1 MESPLISVVVPIYK
15 VEQYL
20 SHCLESICGQ
30 TYGNLEIICVD
41 DGSPDKSIDV
51 LNEFAARDSR
61 IRIIRQTNQGQ
72 ASARNSALA
81 VAKGDWISFVDGD
94 DWIESNTYES
104 CLSHI
109 SDEVDIVVF
118 SPILDWDGD
127 FSETEKNEIRRN
139 YEPYFHSGLNG
150 LTKISDEVILRTDGT
165 VWSKLFRSSLIK
177 EHKLT
182 FPSGRLHED
191 ESFVLRSFLVSR
203 NAYYLPDV
211 RVYHYR
217 QRRGSTM
224 HDARNRGGRPM
235 DYLAVIRDLHKALK
249 ESGKVKEHEM
259 LLAQTTDRLLTAA
272 IAGSSPEGKRALMIA
287 GKKLVN
293 EVGVAHHTEM
303 SCIADV
309 SFGLPSP
316 WYVRLFYRRRR
327 TKREWGLFGFMIFA
341 IQNKNG
347 MNVGRLFGIRLW
359 TRTEERGVKN

>member
-1 MESPLISVVVPIYK
+1 MESPLISVIVPIYK

-41 DGSPDKSIDV
+41 DGSPDKSIDI

-61 IRIIRQTNQGQ
+61 IRVIRQTNQGQ
-72 ASARNSALA
+72 AAARNTALA
-81 VAKGDWISFVDGD
+81 VAKGDWISFVDSD
-94 DWIESNTYES
+94 DWLEKNAYEI
-104 CLSHI
+104 CLSKI
-109 SDEVDIVVF
+109 SGEVDVLVF
-118 SPILDWDGD
+118 APLLEWGGD
-127 FSETEKNEIRRN
+127 FSEKEKNKIRKD
-139 YEPYFHSGLNG
+139 YELYFHSGLNG

-182 FPSGRLHED
+182 FPAGRLHED

-224 HDARNRGGRPM
+224 HDARNKEGRPM

-249 ESGKVKEHEM
+249 ESDKVKEHEM
-259 LLAQTTDRLLTAA
+259 LLAQTTDRLLAA
-272 IAGSSPEGKRALMIA
+272 AMAGSSPEGKRALMIA
-287 GKKLVN
+287 GKKLVD
-293 EVGVAHHTEM
+293 EVGVAHHTEYEYI
-303 SCIADV
+303 STV
-309 SFGLPSP
+309 NRSLVYRLS
-316 WYVRLFYRRRR
+316 RLFYRRRL
-327 TKREWGLFGFMIFA
+327 TKREWGLFGLMIFA

-359 TRTEERGVKN
+359 TRPEKKQN